1 MSNKTDY
8 EANNTGANSSHMLN
22 ASQLRT
28 LWLASL
34 GGALEFYDFVIFVF
48 FTPII
53 SRLFFSLGLPEWV
66 RELETFAIFAVGY
79 VVRPVGG
86 IIMAHFGDTK
96 GRKQVFTL
104 SIFMMAIPT
113 LSIGLMPTY
122 QSIGIAA
129 PLILLLMRSLQG
141 MAIGGEA
148 PGGWV
153 FVAEHVAERRI
164 GLAIGLLTSGLT
176 LGIFLGS
183 LVTTIL
189 NVLFP
194 VEQIASVLWR
204 APFVLG
210 GLMGMCGLL
219 LRRGLQETPVFEQMR
234 SDVRFRREMPLRLVL
249 RRYPRQI
256 VVSMAATL
264 TLTAAIVVVIL
275 MTPSILERS
284 AHLAPPM
291 VQIANLAGTGALA
304 ISTVIFG
311 CAVDRYGLRRV
322 VAPAL
327 VLLVA
332 GAYGIYFAA
341 HHSQQLL
348 LPFYIAAGFGAGA
361 VVLTPAAMVQVFPSP
376 VRFTGVS
383 LSYNLAYAL
392 FGGLTPPFV
401 AWIAHVTV
409 YGPAHYIALTA
420 VIGLIA
426 LLAAS
431 QMKGHGVQQS

>member
-1 MSNKTDY
+1 
-8 EANNTGANSSHMLN
+8 
-22 ASQLRT
+22 
-28 LWLASL
+28 
-34 GGALEFYDFVIFVF
+34 
-48 FTPII
+48 
-53 SRLFFSLGLPEWV
+53 
-66 RELETFAIFAVGY
+66 
-79 VVRPVGG
+79 
-86 IIMAHFGDTK
+86 
-96 GRKQVFTL
+96 
-104 SIFMMAIPT
+104 
-113 LSIGLMPTY
+113 
-122 QSIGIAA
+122 
-129 PLILLLMRSLQG
+129 
-141 MAIGGEA
+141 
-148 PGGWV
+148 
-153 FVAEHVAERRI
+153 
-164 GLAIGLLTSGLT
+164 
-176 LGIFLGS
+176 
-183 LVTTIL
+183 
-189 NVLFP
+189 
-194 VEQIASVLWR
+194 
-204 APFVLG
+204 
-210 GLMGMCGLL
+210 
-219 LRRGLQETPVFEQMR
+219 
-234 SDVRFRREMPLRLVL
+234 
-249 RRYPRQI
+249 
-256 VVSMAATL
+256 
-264 TLTAAIVVVIL
+264 
-275 MTPSILERS
+275 
-284 AHLAPPM
+284 M

-341 HHSQQLL
+341 HHAQQLL

-361 VVLTPAAMVQVFPSP
+361 VVLTPAAMVQAFPSP